1 MDLVAAEA
9 LRIGLWKGLSPSE
22 LAAAVSV
29 LVYEAR
35 RELTAPA
42 RLPTGAART
51 AIEETIRLAD
61 DLALLERENRLSTI
75 READAGFAWPAFRWA
90 RGDHLEAVLSESEM
104 AAGDFVRWCK
114 QLIDLLGQVALATA
128 TDDDGISAAARHA
141 VVALRRGVVDVSSD
155 A

>member
-9 LRIGLWKGLSPSE
+9 LRTGLWRGLSPAE
-22 LAAAVSV
+22 LASAVSV

-42 RLPTGAART
+42 KLPGGAART

-61 DLALLERENRLSTI
+61 DLALLERDNRLSTI

-90 RGDHLEAVLSESEM
+90 SGHRLEAVLSESEM
-104 AAGDFVRWCK
+104 AAG
-114 QLIDLLGQVALATA
+114 T
-128 TDDDGISAAARHA
+128 
-141 VVALRRGVVDVSSD
+141 SSVG
-155 A
+155 ASS